1 MKIVYTRHLLE
12 KVKEKKFTIEWV
24 NETMK
29 YSDFTR
35 IESGKYYAVKKL
47 NGITL
52 EVVYLKERYIKVIT
66 CYMI

>member
-12 KVKEKKFTIEWV
+12 KVKEKKFIIEWV
-24 NETMK
+24 NETIN
-29 YSDFTR
+29 YSNFTR
-35 IESGKYYAVKKL
+35 VESSKYYAVKKL

-66 CYMI
+66 CYTI